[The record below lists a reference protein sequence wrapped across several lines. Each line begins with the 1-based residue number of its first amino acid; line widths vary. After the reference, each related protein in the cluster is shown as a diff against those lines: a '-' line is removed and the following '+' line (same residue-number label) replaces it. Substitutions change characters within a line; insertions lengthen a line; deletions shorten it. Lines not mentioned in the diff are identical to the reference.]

1 MRNILLLIGFLYVS
15 PLLAREALVKVSNE
29 EAVHLGIHVALPETV
44 GNIPLAEAPGR
55 IVLPPAKE
63 FAVTAFQ
70 AGIITHVDVPL
81 GVKVTKGQ
89 VLAEI
94 NSVTLLES
102 ERALVES
109 NATYGVADSRL
120 KRDNMLL
127 EEGVISKLR
136 WQETHSD
143 FERAQAALRAAEQTL
158 IASGVTPQEVGTL
171 KSGRQIS
178 GNYRLSAPADGV
190 VLERMAVVGQKVD
203 ALSPL
208 FRIGLLDEIWLEV
221 DVPQERLKEIR
232 VNDLFEVEQPK
243 AMARIIEI
251 SQNVD
256 PKSQSALVRS
266 VVQQG
271 METLR
276 PGMQV
281 NVQMMHRST
290 DHVFKVPV
298 AAVFSFEGK
307 SYVFVKKREGF
318 EVREVSI
325 AGEETY
331 STVLHEGLE
340 EGDQVVVQGVAAL
353 KAAWLGMHGGDG

>member
-1 MRNILLLIGFLYVS
+1 MKKILLLIGVFW
-15 PLLAREALVKVSNE
+15 LLPVGARDALVKVSEE
-29 EAVHLGIHVALPETV
+29 EAIHLGIHVAPPETV

-70 AGIITHVDVPL
+70 AGIITHVNVPL
-81 GVKVTKGQ
+81 GVRVAKGQ
-89 VLAEI
+89 ILAEI
-94 NSVTLLES
+94 NSVTLLET
-102 ERALVES
+102 ERALVEA
-109 NATYGVADSRL
+109 NATFGVADSRL

-143 FERAQAALRAAEQTL
+143 FERSQAALRAAEQTL
-158 IASGVTPQEVGTL
+158 IASGVTPQEVATL

-178 GNYRLSAPADGV
+178 GSYRLAAPVDGV

-208 FRIGLLDEIWLEV
+208 FRIGRLDEIWLEV
-221 DVPQERLKEIR
+221 DVPQERLKEIKI
-232 VNDLFEVEQPK
+232 NDLFEIEQPQ
-243 AMARIIEI
+243 ATARIIEI

-266 VVQQG
+266 IVEQG
-271 METLR
+271 MDTLR

-307 SYVFVKKREGF
+307 SYVFVKKSQGF
-318 EVREVSI
+318 EVREVAI

-353 KAAWLGMHGGDG
+353 KASWLGMHGSDG